1 MFYVYQWRCICDVY
15 LHFLSDI
22 FSSAIL
28 LYLITIATC
37 IIIVLTTHT
46 GGMLYGMNNETIW
59 KKKKD
64 PAKYYNKTDQN
75 KNKNPTMAAL
85 AKITNVT
92 EEFDSLSRLL
102 DEIEALQEIFLN
114 GFIIVDIKKLQF
126 IKTIFNSIV
135 STPSDFTFAS
145 IEKSF
150 LSFQIKVISELSIAD
165 DLPPCIVEIILNVP
179 VNYIMKNDEKKESH
193 VNVIALKCEEIS
205 SEEKKSIMNQI
216 QEISNNANDEE
227 TLYVLFQTGIDK
239 CTEMVESARKTRL
252 FIQNE
257 MLQQKIELEKL
268 YQQSQIPILGR
279 RMIFSHHII
288 ADSKRSAV
296 CNWAAE
302 LKLSGFSKIGW
313 PGLILV
319 EGDEENCKIYVQSL
333 QRLRWKMLVVRGEQ
347 QVKGDMGQ
355 SLDDLRVIKNK
366 RFIEFGKNQMSQFA
380 QTCRDYDLEDLFFAA
395 LKMKPKTNDGNKSNN
410 NNNVNKI
417 TTNEKVITK
426 KKKGKNKKKS

>member
-1 MFYVYQWRCICDVY
+1 
-15 LHFLSDI
+15 
-22 FSSAIL
+22 
-28 LYLITIATC
+28 
-37 IIIVLTTHT
+37 
-46 GGMLYGMNNETIW
+46 
-59 KKKKD
+59 
-64 PAKYYNKTDQN
+64 
-75 KNKNPTMAAL
+75 MAAL

-165 DLPPCIVEIILNVP
+165 DLPPCIVEIMLNVP

-268 YQQSQIPILGR
+268 YQQSQIPVLGR
-279 RMIFSHHII
+279 RILFSHHII

-302 LKLSGFSKIGW
+302 LKLCGFSKIGW

>member
-1 MFYVYQWRCICDVY
+1 M
-15 LHFLSDI
+15 
-22 FSSAIL
+22 
-28 LYLITIATC
+28 
-37 IIIVLTTHT
+37 
-46 GGMLYGMNNETIW
+46 
-59 KKKKD
+59 
-64 PAKYYNKTDQN
+64 AKT
-75 KNKNPTMAAL
+75 
-85 AKITNVT
+85 TNVT

-165 DLPPCIVEIILNVP
+165 DLPPCIVEIMLNVP
-179 VNYIMKNDEKKESH
+179 VNYIMKNDEKKESN

-239 CTEMVESARKTRL
+239 CTEMVESARKTKL

-279 RMIFSHHII
+279 RILFSHHII

>member
-1 MFYVYQWRCICDVY
+1 MNAGLRLI
-15 LHFLSDI
+15 
-22 FSSAIL
+22 AIYIPVL
-28 LYLITIATC
+28 LY
-37 IIIVLTTHT
+37 V
-46 GGMLYGMNNETIW
+46 W
-59 KKKKD
+59 KRKKD

-75 KNKNPTMAAL
+75 KNKNPTMAA
-85 AKITNVT
+85 AKTTNVT

-165 DLPPCIVEIILNVP
+165 DLPPCIVEIMLNVP

-193 VNVIALKCEEIS
+193 VNVVALKCEEIS

-239 CTEMVESARKTRL
+239 CTEIVESARKTRL

-279 RMIFSHHII
+279 RILFSHHII

-426 KKKGKNKKKS
+426 KKKGKNKKKR